1 MIMHDNLRRANSV
14 SACYRPGAGGSMQLT
29 MQLMMSS
36 AMSLPYPPGYGIE
49 QRGDMT
55 QMMDSF
61 HRLLEGLGLSL
72 VLIYLAL
79 VLGFRSASLPLAL
92 MVAIPLELAGVFG
105 ALILSK
111 QTFSTVSLLGIVVLS
126 GMDMTASILLV
137 DRIQQGREGSAAAVL
152 RAGSARL
159 PAILMTV
166 AVTIAAMAPLA
177 FFPRTGMD
185 AYAPLAIVIIGGLA
199 ASTPL
204 SLLVVPVAPD
214 LALR

>member
-1 MIMHDNLRRANSV
+1 
-14 SACYRPGAGGSMQLT
+14 MQLT

-61 HRLLEGLGLSL
+61 HRLLEGLALALG
-72 VLIYLAL
+72 LIYLAL
-79 VLGFRSASLPLAL
+79 VLGFRSAIVPLAL
-92 MVAIPLELAGVFG
+92 MAAIPLELAGVFG
-105 ALILSK
+105 ALILCH
-111 QTFSTVSLLGIVVLS
+111 QTFSTVSLLGVVVLS

-137 DRIQQGREGSAAAVL
+137 DRIQRQVQQGSSTAAAVL
-152 RAGSARL
+152 QAGSARL

-166 AVTIAAMAPLA
+166 AVTLAAMAPLA
-177 FFPRTGMD
+177 FFPATGMD

-204 SLLVVPVAPD
+204 SLLVVPVAYVAISSWRSRSGD
-214 LALR
+214 